1 MVKAPRPILTGKRGA
16 KKNGNSHQDV
26 DRNDNFFLTFTRNG
40 LGLAK
45 ISYIALI
52 KLGMIKPVFEA
63 LGTSGETSNRQQK
76 KRCCGQQG

>member
-1 MVKAPRPILTGKRGA
+1 MIKVARPILTGKRGA
-16 KKNGNSHQDV
+16 KNGNSHQDV
-26 DRNDNFFLTFTRNG
+26 DRNDYFSTFTRNG